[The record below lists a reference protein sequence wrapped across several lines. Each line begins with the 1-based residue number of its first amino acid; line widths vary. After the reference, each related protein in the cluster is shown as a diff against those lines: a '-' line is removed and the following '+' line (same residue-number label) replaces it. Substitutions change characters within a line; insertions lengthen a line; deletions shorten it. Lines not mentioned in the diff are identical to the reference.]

1 MALFKK
7 IKSLFKDNSCQK
19 CYADMDEE
27 KRQLF
32 MFPAVVGH
40 YVHHDEADYYLNNLV
55 PVSKKADIPTG
66 VYACGAI
73 KYNCPKCGHKMVKLS
88 IFLPVRD
95 QEKYEDTIFYNDGE
109 VDDLFK

>member
-1 MALFKK
+1 MSIIKK
-7 IKSLFKDNSCQK
+7 IKALFKDNSCNE

-27 KRQLF
+27 KRKLF
-32 MFPAVVGH
+32 MFPAMVDH
-40 YVHHDEADYYLNNLV
+40 YTRHEEAEYYLNNLI
-55 PVSKKADIPTG
+55 PVSKKVDIPTG

-73 KYNCPKCGHKMVKLS
+73 KYTCPKCGHKMVKLS

-95 QEKYEDTIFYNDGE
+95 QEKYEDTLFFNNGE